1 MSAPATTA
9 AAAAAPVPAR
19 GLSRARL
26 RGDLLLTGALAVAL
40 FLLFQVPNLV
50 NATAFPVGPDA
61 PVYLW
66 WARVASSEGLSLVG
80 NRPGTPVLIP
90 ALAGTLGLGVVGG
103 LGGLQYAMGPA
114 IGLAGAALV
123 RGRGGIGRPAWA
135 VAGMFAGVWA
145 THLGDGYVA
154 NLVFVAAF
162 LAAAAML
169 ARRTRRS
176 AVAAGVLLGGGG
188 LAHPQFLVAGIAI
201 LGVSALWAAWRDRAW
216 SWSSDAGRT
225 LASVLGGAAIVG
237 GGVAAAMLGPPKLGG
252 DTSKDA
258 FLRRTGQWD
267 TLRRTY
273 LHRFASNWRR
283 YAPFMT
289 TPLVVFGGL
298 QGRGFARRFLVS
310 WIALSAVALPVG
322 VATTWYP
329 PDRILTFAFCIP
341 LLAALGFVWLGRRLG
356 RWWLAWPIG
365 AVVWA
370 LMILAPIRT
379 WAETSAYVSPRE
391 MRHAVTA
398 GRIAAATT
406 PPGTPLV
413 FVVNEPRTPSLFLT
427 SHALNVARA
436 AVPPDRADDVAVF
449 AGRVGDLLDGHPTI
463 RGDEL
468 FDLASATSF
477 GDLVD
482 TDRMVVFVLP
492 EFDTDPADRE
502 DPRLTA
508 WTDDVRTTVPD
519 PRPIRPA
526 EDEPLAESRPS
537 FVVATLGVAL
547 LLVAVGG
554 GWARWATGDLVSA
567 LLSAPAFGVATL
579 TISALIL
586 ERIGIAI
593 GSRAGGIA
601 AAIFAGGGGY
611 ALAVVRERQR
621 RQQRAR

>member
-1 MSAPATTA
+1 MSAPAATPA
-9 AAAAAPVPAR
+9 DAPAPVPVR
-19 GLSRARL
+19 GLTRARL
-26 RGDLLLTGALAVAL
+26 RGDLLLVAALAIAL

-50 NATAFPVGPDA
+50 NDAAFPVGPDA

-80 NRPGTPVLIP
+80 SRPGTPVLIP
-90 ALAGTLGLGVVGG
+90 AIDGASGLGVVGA
-103 LGGLQYAMGPA
+103 LGGLQYALGPA

-123 RGRGGIGRPAWA
+123 RGRGAIGRPAWA

-154 NLVFVAAF
+154 NLAFVAAF

-169 ARRTRRS
+169 ARRTRRGT
-176 AVAAGVLLGGGG
+176 VAAAMLLGGGG
-188 LAHPQFLVAGIAI
+188 LAHPQFLVAGVAI

-216 SWSSDAGRT
+216 RWSSDAGRT
-225 LASVLGGAAIVG
+225 LASVLGGVAI
-237 GGVAAAMLGPPKLGG
+237 AAAGLAAVTIGPPRLGG

-258 FLRRTGQWD
+258 FLRRTGQWG

-273 LHRFASNWRR
+273 LHRFTSNWRR

-289 TPLVVFGGL
+289 APLVVLGGL
-298 QGRGFARRFLVS
+298 QGRGFARRVLVS
-310 WIALSAVALPVG
+310 WIALSAVALPLG

-329 PDRILTFAFCIP
+329 PDRILTFAFCVP

-365 AVVWA
+365 VVVWA
-370 LMILAPIRT
+370 LMVLAPFRT

-413 FVVNEPRTPSLFLT
+413 FVVNEPRAPSLFLA

-436 AVPPDRADDVAVF
+436 AVPPDRATDVAVF
-449 AGRVGDLLDGHPTI
+449 VGSVGDLLDGHPTL

-477 GDLVD
+477 GDL
-482 TDRMVVFVLP
+482 TDRDRMAVFVLT
-492 EFDTDPADRE
+492 EFDTDPADRD
-502 DPRLTA
+502 DPRLVR
-508 WTDDVRTTVPD
+508 WTDDVGTTLPD
-519 PRPIRPA
+519 PRRIPPA
-526 EDEPLAESRPS
+526 DGEPLAESRPS
-537 FVVATLGVAL
+537 FVVATAAVAL
-547 LLVAVGG
+547 LLLVVGG
-554 GWARWATGDLVSA
+554 GWARWATGDVTAA
-567 LLSAPAFGVATL
+567 LLTAPAFGVATL
-579 TISALIL
+579 TVSALVL
-586 ERIGIAI
+586 ERAGVAI
-593 GSRAGGIA
+593 GSRPGGIA
-601 AAIFAGGGGY
+601 AAALAGGGGY
-611 ALAVVRERQR
+611 VLAVRRERQR
-621 RQQRAR
+621 REQRAR